1 MLVCYSSDSLSLRTW
16 RTHRQKQEWR
26 WKRILGLT
34 LHVCWNCD
42 QSTEQS
48 SIHCVVH
55 VHWSIT
61 LVGLVMAV
69 LGWCFLV
76 LTPPR
81 NQVCCYRY
89 TDWFINL
96 TIYSNKMDLF
106 GWMTVL
112 VFCFLASVISV
123 GASEHKCTFIKAK
136 TITKFE
142 QVYKPC
148 KLSYRARCSW
158 FSLDYCTFYHEQ
170 YCNKNFNTSE
180 IVYVKVIECCNKYV
194 MAPNGTCVLLSKVE
208 NDDWY
213 IMKLNATTEPPV
225 VVKPI
230 DHKPVKNAQSG
241 DYDTIDSRDPSKV
254 SRVETKESSTMTLS
268 HGAYAGIGCAL
279 LFLGI
284 IGVLTFIGVR
294 KRRRRFAAQ
303 KSSSEQRVPIHMA
316 TEEIAET

>member
-1 MLVCYSSDSLSLRTW
+1 
-16 RTHRQKQEWR
+16 
-26 WKRILGLT
+26 
-34 LHVCWNCD
+34 
-42 QSTEQS
+42 
-48 SIHCVVH
+48 
-55 VHWSIT
+55 
-61 LVGLVMAV
+61 
-69 LGWCFLV
+69 
-76 LTPPR
+76 
-81 NQVCCYRY
+81 
-89 TDWFINL
+89 
-96 TIYSNKMDLF
+96 MDLF
-106 GWMTVL
+106 GWMTVV
-112 VFCFLASVISV
+112 VFSVLASVICV
-123 GASEHKCTFIKAK
+123 GASDHKCTYMRAK

-180 IVYVKVIECCNKYV
+180 TVYVNVIECCKKYV

-208 NDDWY
+208 NDEWY
-213 IMKLNATTEPPV
+213 IMKQNVTTDAPV
-225 VVKPI
+225 EIIPI
-230 DHKPVKNAQSG
+230 GSGPVKSPQSG
-241 DYDTIDSRDPSKV
+241 DSNSIGSIDPSKV
-254 SRVETKESSTMTLS
+254 SKVETKDSSMTLS

-316 TEEIAET
+316 TEENPET